1 MNIKGK
7 LIAKLTPEVGES
19 SKGKWTKQVVI
30 IETAETYPKKIC
42 ISFWKENVIKI
53 QATPIGA
60 ELVIDVNI
68 ESREYS
74 GKWYSEIKAWRFTA
88 NEETVQG
95 WKFTAN
101 GQAVNV
107 ETPKNDKTITENEE
121 PNLPF

>member
-1 MNIKGK
+1 MELKGK
-7 LIAKLTPEVGES
+7 LILKLKPVTGTSQKGE
-19 SKGKWTKQVVI
+19 WTKQDVI

-53 QATPIGA
+53 QATPIGS

-74 GKWYSEIKAWRFTA
+74 GKWYSEIKA
-88 NEETVQG
+88 